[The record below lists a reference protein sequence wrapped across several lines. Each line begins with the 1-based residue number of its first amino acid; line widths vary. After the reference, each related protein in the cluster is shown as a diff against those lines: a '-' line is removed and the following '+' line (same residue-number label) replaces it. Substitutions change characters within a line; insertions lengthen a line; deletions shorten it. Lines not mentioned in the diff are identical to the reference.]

1 MIPLLSSAPFPGTAV
16 LPTRSRHEMLGN
28 LPEHSWSS
36 LSSPPLPPRSR
47 AEGDKTDHNILGDG
61 LWSTV
66 AASSFVRGSLE

>member
-1 MIPLLSSAPFPGTAV
+1 
-16 LPTRSRHEMLGN
+16 MLGN

-66 AASSFVRGSLE
+66 AASSFVRGSPA